1 MQAQFSRAG
10 AFGLLLCVLGCA
22 GVSQIQPVATQ
33 FDQGA
38 HSVVTSEEN
47 LFQALRTTDCNSQF
61 YAAAVSYALG
71 KGVLPPVNGDCTPTQ
86 LTDAELAIRKGV
98 LDAISLYADKVLAVS
113 GGTNT
118 ALDTNAKTLAGALN
132 AKFSKADKGV
142 AAGVEAAIIELA
154 NIALDEQRL
163 TDIQTAASAA
173 APELATVIAELK
185 KENADYSAAID
196 GNIGGVEVGL
206 NDILRH
212 EQGPHAFFDAAAART
227 IMAAQ
232 PVNHT
237 MAEKL
242 NAALDALVT
251 ANAALANPARGG
263 IVASV
268 NELVA
273 RAKDAETLYSALNK

>member
-1 MQAQFSRAG
+1 MQAHLSRAG
-10 AFGLLLCVLGCA
+10 ALGFLLCVLGCA

-61 YAAAVSYALG
+61 YAAAVKYATG
-71 KGVLPPVNGDCTPTQ
+71 KAVLPPVSGDCTPTQ
-86 LTDAELAIRKGV
+86 LSDAELAIRKGV
-98 LDAISLYADKVLAVS
+98 LDAISLYADKILAVS

-132 AKFSKADKGV
+132 AKFSKADKGI

-154 NIALDEQRL
+154 NIVLDEQRV
-163 TDIQTAASAA
+163 TDIRTAASAA
-173 APELATVIAELK
+173 APDLATVVAELK
-185 KENADYSAAID
+185 KENADYSLAID

-212 EQGPHAFFDAAAART
+212 EHGPQAFFDAAAARS
-227 IMAAQ
+227 IMAGQ
-232 PVNHT
+232 QVNHT
-237 MAEKL
+237 VTDKL
-242 NAALDALVT
+242 NAALDALVK
-251 ANAALANPARGG
+251 ANAALANPAGG
-263 IVASV
+263 SAVVSV
-268 NELVA
+268 TEFSA

>member
-1 MQAQFSRAG
+1 MQALLSRAG
-10 AFGLLLCVLGCA
+10 AFGLVFCVLGCV

-61 YAAAVSYALG
+61 YAAAVSYATG
-71 KGVLPPVNGDCTPTQ
+71 KGALPPVSGACTPSQ

-98 LDAISLYADKVLAVS
+98 LDAISLYADTILAVS

-118 ALDTNAKTLAGALN
+118 TLDTNAKTLAGQLN
-132 AKFSKADKGV
+132 AKFSKADKGI

-154 NIALDEQRL
+154 NIALDERRM

-173 APELATVIAELK
+173 APSLATVVNTLK
-185 KENADYSAAID
+185 KENADYAQAID

-212 EQGPHAFFDAAAART
+212 EHGGQAFFDASAARA
-227 IMAAQ
+227 IMAGQ
-232 PVNHT
+232 QVNHT
-237 MAEKL
+237 MVDKL
-242 NAALDALVT
+242 NAALDALVK
-251 ANAALANPARGG
+251 ANAALANPAGSSG
-263 IVASV
+263 LVSV

-273 RAKDAETLYSALNK
+273 RAKDAETLYAALNK